1 MVLCDKALLD
11 DVTSRV
17 CAAAKYYCMP
27 PDSDHNAVDSA
38 RYLIDKAKNRHLLI
52 L

>member
-17 CAAAKYYCMP
+17 CAAAKELLDGKLRQADVFDIFY
-27 PDSDHNAVDSA
+27 VT
-38 RYLIDKAKNRHLLI
+38 IDF
-52 L
+52 